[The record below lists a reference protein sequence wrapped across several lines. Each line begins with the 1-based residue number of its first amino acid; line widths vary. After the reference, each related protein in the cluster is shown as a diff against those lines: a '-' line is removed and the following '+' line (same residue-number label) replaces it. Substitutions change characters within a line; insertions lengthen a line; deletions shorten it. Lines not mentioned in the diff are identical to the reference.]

1 MNNLHA
7 LVMAAGEGKRMHS
20 HLPKVI
26 HKVCGRP
33 MIGYILDSALS
44 LTDQVLIIIGHGAEQ
59 VKTALGSEWSYVFQE
74 KQLGTGHAVMQAMGH
89 LPLQGTLF
97 VLCGDT
103 PLLEA
108 KYLHKLLEHH
118 HKQAA
123 TIATVFLP
131 EPAGYGRIVRGT
143 GNSVRAIIEDKD
155 ASETEKAICEI
166 NSGTYCFDLKILRE
180 YLPQLTTDNQQSEY
194 YLTDVIAMMNRD
206 GHQVSAY
213 QIDDYRVGLGINNR
227 VQLAEAASLLR
238 KRINYDLMSAGVTM
252 IDPDSTYID
261 YNVKI
266 GPDTEIGP
274 NCIIEGNSVIGSQCR
289 IGPGVHLR
297 QAVLG
302 DQVSIEHAIID
313 GVAIEKGR
321 QIAPFTVIKSRAG
334 INNN

>member
-1 MNNLHA
+1 MTNLCA
-7 LVMAAGEGKRMHS
+7 LIMAAGEGKRMHS
-20 HLPKVI
+20 NLPKVI
-26 HKVCGRP
+26 HTVCGRP

-44 LTDQVLIIIGHGAEQ
+44 LTNQVFIIVGHGAEQ
-59 VKTALGSEWSYVFQE
+59 VRAALGSEWNYVLQE
-74 KQLGTGHAVMQAMGH
+74 QQLGTGHAVMQAMEH
-89 LPLQGTLF
+89 LPRQGTLL

-108 KYLHKLLEHH
+108 KHLHALFEHH
-118 HKQAA
+118 HNKAA
-123 TIATVFLP
+123 TIATVLLP
-131 EPAGYGRIVRGT
+131 EPAGYGRIVRGA
-143 GNSVRAIIEDKD
+143 GNSVRAIVEDKD

-180 YLPQLTTDNQQSEY
+180 YLPQLTRDNRQNEY
-194 YLTDVIAMMNRD
+194 YLTDVIAMLNRD
-206 GHQVSAY
+206 GHQVGAY

-238 KRINYDLMSAGVTM
+238 KRINHVLMSAGVTM

-274 NCIIEGNSVIGSQCR
+274 NCVIEGNSVIGSQCR
-289 IGPGVHLR
+289 IGPGVHLC

-302 DQVSIEHAIID
+302 DRVSIEHAVID
-313 GVAIEKGR
+313 GVALEKGR
-321 QIAPFTVIKSRAG
+321 QIAPFTVIKSRDD
-334 INNN
+334 INHN